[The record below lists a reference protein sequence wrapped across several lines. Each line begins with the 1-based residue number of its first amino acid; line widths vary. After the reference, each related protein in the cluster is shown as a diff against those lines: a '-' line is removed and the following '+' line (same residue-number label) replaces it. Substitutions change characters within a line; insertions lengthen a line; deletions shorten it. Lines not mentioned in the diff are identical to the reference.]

1 MDNKYK
7 IVFIDID
14 GTLVNDE
21 KIVPKENID
30 TIKKLKNEGIEV
42 VLASGRPY
50 HSIEKYSNI
59 VGATPYIIG
68 SNGGVVVNFK
78 EDKILYDANI
88 EKKLALEVLKF
99 IKQNNLFTAITMS
112 GNLVLEKE
120 MYSLT
125 KENRDELIE
134 VDSLEGYLK
143 KTNESIIKF
152 SVMSDQKKD
161 LEDARE
167 KMINKF
173 NLTIT
178 NVDTFVIP
186 KKYRKNGK
194 NPFIMDIMQEYVSK
208 GEAIKILCKYLNFNT
223 SETVILG
230 DGMNDIEMFELDAYK
245 VAMGNAANRIK
256 EMADYVT
263 KTNNEAGVAYK
274 LNEIFNHKK
283 VK

>member
-1 MDNKYK
+1 MNNKYK

-14 GTLVNDE
+14 GTLVNHE
-21 KIVPKENID
+21 KVIPKENIE
-30 TIKKLKNEGIEV
+30 TIKKLKKDGVEL

-59 VGATPYIIG
+59 VGARPYIIG
-68 SNGGVVVNFK
+68 SNGGVVVNF
-78 EDKILYDANI
+78 EDNKILYNANI
-88 EKKLALEVLKF
+88 DKSLALEVLKF

-134 VDSLEGYLK
+134 VDSLEDYLK
-143 KTNESIIKF
+143 NTNESIIKF
-152 SVMSDQKKD
+152 SIMSDQKKD
-161 LEDARE
+161 LEAARE

-186 KKYRKNGK
+186 KKYRIDGK

-208 GEAIKILCKYLNFNT
+208 GEAIKKLCKYLNFNT
-223 SETVILG
+223 SETIIFG

-256 EMADYVT
+256 EMADYIT

-274 LNEIFNHKK
+274 LNEIFNY
-283 VK
+283 

>member
-21 KIVPKENID
+21 KVIPKENIE
-30 TIKKLKNEGIEV
+30 TIKRLKKDGVEV

-59 VGATPYIIG
+59 VGARPYIIG
-68 SNGGVVVNFK
+68 SNGGVVVNF
-78 EDKILYDANI
+78 EDNKILYNANI
-88 EKKLALEVLKF
+88 DKSLALEVLKF

-134 VDSLEGYLK
+134 VDSLEEYLK
-143 KTNESIIKF
+143 NTNEYIIKF
-152 SVMSDQKKD
+152 SIMSDQKKD
-161 LEDARE
+161 LEAARE

-186 KKYRKNGK
+186 KKYRIDGK

-208 GEAIKILCKYLNFNT
+208 GEAIKKLCKYLNFNT
-223 SETVILG
+223 SETIIFG

-256 EMADYVT
+256 EMADNIT
-263 KTNNEAGVAYK
+263 KTNNEAGVSYK
-274 LNEIFNHKK
+274 LNEIFNY
-283 VK
+283 

>member
-21 KIVPKENID
+21 KVIPKENIE
-30 TIKKLKNEGIEV
+30 TIKRLKKDGVEV

-59 VGATPYIIG
+59 VGARPYIIG
-68 SNGGVVVNFK
+68 SNGGVVVNF
-78 EDKILYDANI
+78 EDNKILYNANI
-88 EKKLALEVLKF
+88 DKSLALEVLKF

-134 VDSLEGYLK
+134 VDSLEDYLK
-143 KTNESIIKF
+143 NTNESIIKF
-152 SVMSDQKKD
+152 SIMSDQKKD
-161 LEDARE
+161 LEAARE

-186 KKYRKNGK
+186 KKYRIDGK

-208 GEAIKILCKYLNFNT
+208 GEAIKKLCKYLNFNT
-223 SETVILG
+223 SETIIFG

-256 EMADYVT
+256 EMADNIT
-263 KTNNEAGVAYK
+263 KTNNEAGVSYK
-274 LNEIFNHKK
+274 LNEIFNY
-283 VK
+283 

>member
-21 KIVPKENID
+21 KVIPKENIE
-30 TIKKLKNEGIEV
+30 TIKRLKKDGVEI

-59 VGATPYIIG
+59 VGARPYIIG
-68 SNGGVVVNFK
+68 SNGGVVVNF
-78 EDKILYDANI
+78 ENNKILYNTNI
-88 EKKLALEVLKF
+88 DKSLALEVLKF
-99 IKQNNLFTAITMS
+99 IKENNLFTAITMS

-134 VDSLEGYLK
+134 VDSLEEYLK
-143 KTNESIIKF
+143 NTNESIIKF
-152 SVMSDQKKD
+152 SIMSDQKEN
-161 LEDARE
+161 LEDTRE

-178 NVDTFVIP
+178 NVDTFVIQ
-186 KKYRKNGK
+186 KKYRIDGK

-208 GEAIKILCKYLNFNT
+208 GEAIKKLCNYLNFNT
-223 SETVILG
+223 SETIIFG

-256 EMADYVT
+256 EMADYIT

-274 LNEIFNHKK
+274 LNEIFNY
-283 VK
+283 

>member
-21 KIVPKENID
+21 KVIPKENIE
-30 TIKKLKNEGIEV
+30 TIKRLKNEGIEV

-59 VGATPYIIG
+59 VGARPYIIG
-68 SNGGVVVNFK
+68 SNGGGVVNF
-78 EDKILYDANI
+78 EDNKILYNANI
-88 EKKLALEVLKF
+88 DKSLALEVLKF
-99 IKQNNLFTAITMS
+99 IKENNLFTAITMS

-134 VDSLEGYLK
+134 VDSLEEYLK
-143 KTNESIIKF
+143 NTNESIIKF
-152 SVMSDQKKD
+152 SIMSDQKKN

-167 KMINKF
+167 KMMNKF

-186 KKYRKNGK
+186 KKYRTDGK

-208 GEAIKILCKYLNFNT
+208 GEAIKKLCNYLNLKT
-223 SETVILG
+223 SETIIFG

-256 EMADYVT
+256 EMADHIT

-274 LNEIFNHKK
+274 LNEIFDY
-283 VK
+283 

>member
-21 KIVPKENID
+21 KVIPKENIE
-30 TIKKLKNEGIEV
+30 TIKRLKKDGVEV

-68 SNGGVVVNFK
+68 SNGGVVVNF
-78 EDKILYDANI
+78 EDNKILYNANI
-88 EKKLALEVLKF
+88 DKSLALEVLKF

-134 VDSLEGYLK
+134 VDSLEDYLK
-143 KTNESIIKF
+143 NTNESIIKF
-152 SVMSDQKKD
+152 SIMSDQKKD

-167 KMINKF
+167 KMVNKF

-186 KKYRKNGK
+186 KKYRKNGE
-194 NPFIMDIMQEYVSK
+194 NPFIIDIMQEYVSK
-208 GEAIKILCKYLNFNT
+208 GEAIKRLCKYLNFNT
-223 SETVILG
+223 SETIIFG

-256 EMADYVT
+256 EMADNIT
-263 KTNNEAGVAYK
+263 KTNNEAGVSYK
-274 LNEIFNHKK
+274 LNEIFNY
-283 VK
+283 